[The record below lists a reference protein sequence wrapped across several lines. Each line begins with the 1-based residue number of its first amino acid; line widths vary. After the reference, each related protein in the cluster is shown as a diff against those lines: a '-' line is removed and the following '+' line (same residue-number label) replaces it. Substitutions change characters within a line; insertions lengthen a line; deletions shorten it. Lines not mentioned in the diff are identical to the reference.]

1 MSQTLTTNVRSR
13 RYFHMAF
20 TLVELLVVISIIAV
34 LVAILLPALSKA
46 REQAKLV
53 LCLSNVRQIGLACIS
68 YAVNYDGFYPI
79 NPAKREGAYA
89 SPNFWGG
96 APGGGEPGTNLMKDL
111 EPWLGQDNYEIY
123 LDASVPHA
131 RDFDLRTLDPTT
143 SGTVWNW
150 WYLGGEFDNGAVS
163 VSNRT
168 IGDRPGSALFSDHC
182 IEARLSPGVPSTYGG
197 LRTQHVKSRRN
208 AVLYPDN
215 SEHGPGSYG
224 QVYQCFSVPWLDDI
238 LGLNTCFNDGS
249 ARLVPTHEL
258 IKYFDIFPPIR
269 GLYNLAQDYEQ
280 IPQNR

>member
-1 MSQTLTTNVRSR
+1 MVTTSSVGRKR
-13 RYFHMAF
+13 TVAAF

-79 NPAKREGAYA
+79 NPAKREGNYA
-89 SPNFWGG
+89 SPNFWGS
-96 APGGGEPGTNLMKDL
+96 APGGGEPGTNLIKDL

-123 LDASVPHA
+123 LDPSVPHA
-131 RDFDLRTLDPTT
+131 GDFDLRTLDPTT

-182 IEARLSPGVPSTYGG
+182 IEARLSPRRAEY
-197 LRTQHVKSRRN
+197 LWRTAHTARKIEKKRGSVSR
-208 AVLYPDN
+208 
-215 SEHGPGSYG
+215 
-224 QVYQCFSVPWLDDI
+224 
-238 LGLNTCFNDGS
+238 
-249 ARLVPTHEL
+249 
-258 IKYFDIFPPIR
+258 
-269 GLYNLAQDYEQ
+269 
-280 IPQNR
+280 